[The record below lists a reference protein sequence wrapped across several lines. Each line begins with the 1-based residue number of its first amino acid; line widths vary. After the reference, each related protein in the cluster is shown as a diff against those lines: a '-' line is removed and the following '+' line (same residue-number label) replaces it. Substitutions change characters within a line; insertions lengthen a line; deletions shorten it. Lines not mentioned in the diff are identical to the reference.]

1 MSKLYVSKNHDSK
14 LNWWGSWEVNMNS
27 GLLTQTTHIISW
39 VWREYASWSFSENVG
54 FLILYYVILKET
66 QEPVVLLSQ

>member
-1 MSKLYVSKNHDSK
+1 MD
-14 LNWWGSWEVNMNS
+14 S

-39 VWREYASWSFSENVG
+39 VWRECTFWSFSGNVG

-66 QEPVVLLSQ
+66 QEPVILLSQ